1 MFALDSKGGDV
12 AGLHLLLRL
21 LFVVFATASFV
32 LIPILLPINY
42 WHSSRALPTRASGL
56 DKFSCLNIPTTDTSR
71 FWAHLA
77 MEIIFVGWTCW
88 WIRRE
93 TLNFIDH
100 HDRYNPSMDAHC
112 RYILT
117 DYPDSWSNQDLFN
130 FLRQYEVGDLSVQ
143 VVRDMG
149 LNRMKKRLLT
159 QVEAVEVG
167 AVSYSEG
174 MLKIY
179 PLLYE

>member
-1 MFALDSKGGDV
+1 
-12 AGLHLLLRL
+12 
-21 LFVVFATASFV
+21 
-32 LIPILLPINY
+32 
-42 WHSSRALPTRASGL
+42 
-56 DKFSCLNIPTTDTSR
+56 
-71 FWAHLA
+71 

-100 HDRYNPSMDAHC
+100 HDRYNPSMDTHC

-143 VVRDMG
+143 VVRDTG